1 MQYIIMF
8 LLVVVAAF
16 ADVVTGMFKARITSG
31 YDSTVMRKGLYS
43 KAINLVVMLFF
54 IALEVGIE
62 RLGDYYDQQ
71 MLARVVGGVTVAFVF
86 SVIIVMESISIAENF
101 AAANPDSP
109 LSRLIGR
116 RLKKIQDEMTKEDE
130 KHD

>member
-8 LLVVVAAF
+8 LLVVIAAF

-54 IALEVGIE
+54 IAMEVGIE

-71 MLARVVGGVTVAFVF
+71 MLARVVGGVTVVFVW

-109 LSRLIGR
+109 LSRLIGK

-130 KHD
+130 KNG